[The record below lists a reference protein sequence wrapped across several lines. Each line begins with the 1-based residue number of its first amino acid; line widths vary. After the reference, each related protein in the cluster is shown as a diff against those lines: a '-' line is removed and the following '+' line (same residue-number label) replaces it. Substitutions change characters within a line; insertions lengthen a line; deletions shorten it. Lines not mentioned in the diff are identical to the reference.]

1 MIYALHSDLSN
12 NTRLPLVTATLV
24 WRLQWCAL
32 CTVTSRI
39 VASLEVSKM
48 KQEVPVAALPHD
60 IVKAVAQ

>member
-1 MIYALHSDLSN
+1 MINALHSDLSN

-24 WRLQWCAL
+24 WRLQWCA
-32 CTVTSRI
+32 VTSRI